1 MVETNII
8 DVKKK
13 KKIVHTTTSLVVK
26 EKVKEI
32 NIHSSVKKRVDDQ
45 HPKTL
50 IKLREAIV

>member
-26 EKVKEI
+26 VKMKEI
-32 NIHSSVKKRVDDQ
+32 NIHSSVKKRVDD
-45 HPKTL
+45 
-50 IKLREAIV
+50 

>member
-8 DVKKK
+8 DVKK

-26 EKVKEI
+26 EKMKEI